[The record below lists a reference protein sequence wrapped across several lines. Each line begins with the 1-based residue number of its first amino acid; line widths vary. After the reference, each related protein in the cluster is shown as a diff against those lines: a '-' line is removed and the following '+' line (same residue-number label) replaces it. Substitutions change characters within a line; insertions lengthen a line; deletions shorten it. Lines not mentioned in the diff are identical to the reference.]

1 MLEIID
7 ELFSVPILS
16 VKLNLDASE
25 IEKHCKELYKNN
37 DNRIV
42 SNQGGFQTLIDK
54 NDKAMKP
61 LVKKIELHGQLLAQ
75 HFINDNP
82 QKVIGMWLN
91 VNGHKHS
98 NLAHLHNDC
107 DLSGV
112 YYVKAPEECGQL
124 SFEHPACDLLTYY
137 SQNQN
142 ISKMNSWNS
151 QYWNFVPEEDWLY
164 LFPGWLKHA
173 VLSNESQ
180 SNRVSIAFNLKN
192 YEV

>member
-75 HFINDNP
+75 QSPPISCPKTRWIQNNRSTKNRRIIFN
-82 QKVIGMWLN
+82 
-91 VNGHKHS
+91 KHS
-98 NLAHLHNDC
+98 LP
-107 DLSGV
+107 V
-112 YYVKAPEECGQL
+112 EFRIK
-124 SFEHPACDLLTYY
+124 
-137 SQNQN
+137 
-142 ISKMNSWNS
+142 
-151 QYWNFVPEEDWLY
+151 
-164 LFPGWLKHA
+164 
-173 VLSNESQ
+173 
-180 SNRVSIAFNLKN
+180 
-192 YEV
+192 